1 MNFIIYSLCYEKK
14 IFIHYLLIF
23 YKFNMSE
30 ANTITDYNT
39 LIQEEINLICHK
51 HKSVDGL
58 VSIMED
64 MELNIIV
71 IIIIHILDPG

>member
-39 LIQEEINLICHK
+39 LI
-51 HKSVDGL
+51 
-58 VSIMED
+58 
-64 MELNIIV
+64 
-71 IIIIHILDPG
+71 